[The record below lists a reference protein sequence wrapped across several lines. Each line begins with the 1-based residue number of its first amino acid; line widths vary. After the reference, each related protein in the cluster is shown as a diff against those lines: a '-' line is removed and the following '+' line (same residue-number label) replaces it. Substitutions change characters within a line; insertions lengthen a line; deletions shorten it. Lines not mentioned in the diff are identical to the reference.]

1 MGSQRQRVGRSK
13 LGLKE
18 IVASSFLAA
27 PAPHA
32 PVACVYE
39 RVMYVSSECAAG
51 VVQAPGLEN

>member
-1 MGSQRQRVGRSK
+1 M
-13 LGLKE
+13 GLKE